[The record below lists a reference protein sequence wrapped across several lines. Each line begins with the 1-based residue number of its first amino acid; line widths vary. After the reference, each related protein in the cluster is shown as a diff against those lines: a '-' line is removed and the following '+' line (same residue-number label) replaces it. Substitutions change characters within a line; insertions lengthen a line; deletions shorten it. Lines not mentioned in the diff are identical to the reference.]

1 MTSERRR
8 VMTENVD
15 LDNEPILSPS
25 LFGFKECIVPNVM
38 NYLCIK
44 IGKLI
49 IYIFLKIKG
58 CLLAFKSW
66 AVGL

>member
-1 MTSERRR
+1 MK
-8 VMTENVD
+8 TENVD

-25 LFGFKECIVPNVM
+25 LFGFKEFIVPNSM
-38 NYLCIK
+38 SYLCIK

-66 AVGL
+66 TIGL